1 MLNDALLTI
10 LEFVNNW
17 TVYGMSL
24 SDLID
29 TVSSFLPYFQDFL
42 TYISDISYFV
52 PWAHIKIIIS
62 LAISSVVIRSFIAI
76 WKLLP
81 LT

>member
-1 MLNDALLTI
+1 MLNDSLVTI
-10 LEFVNNW
+10 LNFLSDW

-24 SDLID
+24 SDMLD
-29 TVSSFLPYFQDFL
+29 TVSGLFTYFNDFL
-42 TYISDISYFV
+42 DYISPISYFI
-52 PWAHIKIIIS
+52 PWAHIKIILS
-62 LAISSVVIRSFIAI
+62 LAISSVSIRSFIAI